1 MTGSILRGVRTAV
14 AAAAVLGLVACES
27 TTTEPERNLVE
38 TAQAAG
44 QFDTLLTAATAA
56 GLADELARGGPYT
69 LFAPTDAAFGA
80 LPAGT
85 VEALLADRA
94 ALRAV
99 LLYHVVEGRVTAGQA
114 AGLSAAPTLNGRAVP
129 IVSSGGQLRVGGAR
143 VVQAD
148 VGASNGIIHVVDAVM
163 IP

>member
-1 MTGSILRGVRTAV
+1 MTVSILRGVRTVV
-14 AAAAVLGLVACES
+14 AAAVVLGLVACES

-38 TAQAAG
+38 TAQVAG
-44 QFDTLLTAATAA
+44 QFNTLLAAASAA
-56 GLADELARGGPYT
+56 GLADELATGGPYT
-69 LFAPTDAAFGA
+69 LFAPTDAAFAA

-85 VEALLADRA
+85 VDALLADRA

-114 AGLSAAPTLNGRAVP
+114 AGLSAAPTLNGQAVP
-129 IVSSGGQLRVGGAR
+129 IVSSGGQLSVGGAR

-148 VGASNGIIHVVDAVM
+148 VGASNGIIHVIDAVM